1 MAYSEAQ
8 NKATQKYQRA
18 NYDRL
23 TIRCIKSRK
32 EDYEKLD
39 VSLGISLN
47 QLVINLLE
55 AELEKSHS

>member
-23 TIRCIKSRK
+23 TIRCKKGRK
-32 EDYEKLD
+32 EDYEKLA
-39 VSLGISLN
+39 VSLGTSLN
-47 QLVINLLE
+47 QLVINLLD
-55 AELEKSHS
+55 AELEKRLN